1 MKKVLITLLML
12 SAMPVQAKIANF
24 DLAGRLYTKWLYRN
38 NDSQGLLTY
47 GNPFWPDNMA
57 GDNGVGT
64 EFELKVFGRVS
75 KYVQTYVRL
84 KSRFG
89 ELWQDWWENGDMKYG
104 GTVNTSG
111 ESMGMNHASYI
122 KLRGFY
128 VRFAPPIP
136 GVDWVTVGSSDL
148 GMFNAW
154 TIGKVRFIDR
164 DNGKGWFIDGHIG
177 KAGVFQYNLA
187 IIALPKLYVGPGW
200 STGIG
205 DANLYN
211 PFYSQDWA
219 YGVKMNYNSPIG
231 NVTLISSLTNDV
243 EVDITDPDA
252 LGSLYPDCKDAL
264 GNPILGCSK
273 DHAVDYNSRFLSSNT
288 TLEANLSPL
297 DWLTNDLIIG
307 MSYNRPDPQNAENT
321 VATKAGFSPIIFK
334 KALSYAVRERLYLDD
349 PFDVGLSFKFEY
361 FNIGENWNS
370 IFGARRESDVLLTD
384 GFLGGG
390 QLPTLNLANEFL
402 DFDEDFVESCIG
414 WHGGTAILDYDY
426 DAFTLSLE
434 GTFITYNT
442 NGQNRDVDKVYPDF
456 LHTNGYTDTDLFDYA
471 DVSDRG
477 RDPRSIYHR
486 NQDRRTVISVL
497 NAKYTFDALNGIDL
511 GFKGKFIYDKDYRS
525 HKTRND
531 DYTGKILI
539 LKPSL
544 RMNVTDGLVLEVGDK
559 VDLWWETNREGTL
572 EQGYSDY
579 TTHKNIAYFKLG
591 YQYEGISLAYLFQ
604 WVRKKQYR
612 GRLDDQ
618 YFSVLRSKAT
628 LEVNW

>member
-511 GFKGKFIYDKDYRS
+511 GFKGKFIYDVDYRS

-531 DYTGKILI
+531 DYTGKILT

-544 RMNVTDGLVLEVGDK
+544 RMNITDGLVLEVGDK